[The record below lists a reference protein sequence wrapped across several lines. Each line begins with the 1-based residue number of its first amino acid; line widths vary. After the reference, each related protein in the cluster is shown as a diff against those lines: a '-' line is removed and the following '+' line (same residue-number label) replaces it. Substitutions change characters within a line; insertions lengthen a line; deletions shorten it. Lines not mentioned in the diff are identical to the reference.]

1 MDALLILGGLLLI
14 LAGLVW
20 LVMRAFTTSL
30 LWGWASLLPPF
41 TLLYVLRHWPSAR
54 PALLL
59 SGLGII
65 PLVVGLTLL
74 ASHDA
79 QRLEAILSLSWLKP
93 EVQAPAELA
102 IDLRGQLNGRPFAP
116 QQAELLDGVLS
127 LREGQ
132 DFFAQ
137 SELVIRLPEV
147 DSGPVQIDVL
157 PADTG
162 ALPEVEISWLL
173 PEQELPEA
181 RRLSRGYTLHL
192 NLQPVAPNKLA
203 GDFHLVMPA
212 QFKTTLSGKLELFR
226 NGLRYQGDQVDRQF
240 DSVDTVSYVIHDYLE
255 RRFATR
261 QVQLQP
267 IGSLNFPLQSI
278 ELNVNARINGNLQQL
293 PITLQKLK
301 GRGWQVASDNF
312 AAVPSAVIA
321 SASEKPET
329 LVAALPERVTRPLDR
344 RVRFSLEGLLRSPS
358 RYHDLNMRAVTERG
372 NTAEGRF
379 QGVDQDERI
388 ILRQRMNGRGEV
400 SYRLLPQEIIRI
412 ELLEP

>member
-226 NGLRYQGDQVDRQF
+226 NGLRYRDEQVDRQF